1 MTEQGV
7 QRLAIMGLVI
17 AMVLLS
23 AGMVLDILVLAGFVF
38 AGAQVNHVTTDV
50 VSVASTSVVL
60 LAVVSVLASFLKQG

>member
-17 AMVLLS
+17 ALVLLS

-60 LAVVSVLASFLKQG
+60 LAVV

>member
-1 MTEQGV
+1 M
-7 QRLAIMGLVI
+7 AIMGLVI
-17 AMVLLS
+17 ALVLLS